1 VCTSSLV
8 SFGISESWFGT
19 VRGRFGY
26 AWDRVLVYGTGGAAF
41 IKQNISACDLFAGCV
56 AANSNITGW
65 TAGAGVEYAFWNN

>member
-1 VCTSSLV
+1 
-8 SFGISESWFGT
+8 
-19 VRGRFGY
+19 
-26 AWDRVLVYGTGGAAF
+26 VLVYGTGGAAF